1 MNDLKKSAEQYDTD
15 LLSSTGVQNLTALGN
30 LIAWQKVEYDF
41 DFHKTD
47 FPANVTVLVL
57 SEGKSLLPVS
67 FCWSVFVCVFSWTY
81 Y

>member
-1 MNDLKKSAEQYDTD
+1 MNDFKNKNAEQYDTD

-67 FCWSVFVCVFSWTY
+67 IYLFWRVGVIVVHV
-81 Y
+81 

>member
-1 MNDLKKSAEQYDTD
+1 M
-15 LLSSTGVQNLTALGN
+15 TAFGN

-67 FCWSVFVCVFSWTY
+67 WIFVTHSVKMRLFCAHGQN
-81 Y
+81 